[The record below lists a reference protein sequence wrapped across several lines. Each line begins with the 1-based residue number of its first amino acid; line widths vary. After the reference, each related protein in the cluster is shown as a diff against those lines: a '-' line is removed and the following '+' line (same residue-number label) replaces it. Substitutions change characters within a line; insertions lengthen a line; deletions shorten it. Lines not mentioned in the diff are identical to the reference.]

1 MSAMMGTQDRSQD
14 QQPADVFV
22 AFGITGDLAKKMTFV
37 SLYRIERSGEL
48 DCPIVGVASDAW
60 TDDDLRQ
67 HAEDDIRAA
76 MKDDVDD
83 AILDRLTARMRYVA
97 GDFGKDE
104 TYTAVA
110 KAIGDAQHPVFY
122 LEIPPSLFE
131 MVVKGLDKAG
141 LADQARVVVEKP
153 FGHDL
158 ESAQALNTSLRA
170 MLRESQLYRID
181 HFLGKMSVQQILALR
196 FANTLLEP
204 VWNRNYVESVQIT
217 LAEDFDVADRGAFY
231 DKVGALR
238 DVVQNHLMQVV
249 AMVAMEPPA
258 RGGLDALSDRKS
270 DVFAAMPTAEPDA
283 YVRGQYAGY
292 QHTAGVSAGSTT
304 ETYAALRLF
313 VDNWRWSGVPF
324 LIRAGKS
331 LPVTRTEVRLVLK
344 APPALGFADAD
355 GIPEPNQ
362 IVLSVDPAPGVSVV
376 MQGQTETSDA
386 IRTIELSVDL
396 SGPNVPTPYQ
406 ELLHAAMAGDQSRFT
421 REDVIE
427 ETWRVLQPLLDLPS
441 QPQPYEPG
449 TWGPK
454 AAGELASDV
463 GGWVEGSSA

>member
-1 MSAMMGTQDRSQD
+1 MTPMIGTQDRSQD
-14 QQPADVFV
+14 QQPADAFV

-48 DCPIVGVASDAW
+48 DCPIIGVASDAW
-60 TDDDLRQ
+60 SDDDLRQ
-67 HAEDDIRAA
+67 HAKDDIKAA

-83 AILDRLTARMRYVA
+83 AILDRLTARMHYVS
-97 GDFGKDE
+97 GDFAKDE

-110 KAIGDAQHPVFY
+110 KALGGAKCPVFY

-141 LADQARVVVEKP
+141 LAHQSRVVVEKP

-170 MLRESQLYRID
+170 ILRESQLYRID

-270 DVFAAMPTAEPDA
+270 DVFAAMPAADPDA

-292 QHTAGVSAGSTT
+292 QQTAGVSPGSTT

-331 LPVTRTEVRLVLK
+331 MPVTRTEVRLVLK
-344 APPALGFADAD
+344 APPALGFTDAD

-376 MQGQTETSDA
+376 LQGQTENSDA

-427 ETWRVLQPLLDLPS
+427 ETWRVLEPLLGLPS
-441 QPQPYEPG
+441 RPEAYEPG
-449 TWGPK
+449 TWGPE
-454 AAGELASDV
+454 AAEKLASDV
-463 GGWVEGSSA
+463 GGWATGPSA